1 MRESMEIL
9 AADGSSSPGPGADAA
24 QARSEVVT
32 RLMRVPGWKLCALTM
47 LSLVAGLLCLF
58 SQYLFPGA
66 LVPGASPSSA
76 IPLQPW
82 GVLLVHASPS
92 FFTVMSLSIA
102 TLLIWAAAR
111 QPSLTWLAGTGL
123 AVWTVVLAGAA
134 FLCTFAPNLFAD
146 KMRLGVVAF
155 GERPPTPW
163 PLLLTAAT
171 PGLLTPALVILCGLF
186 LRRRL
191 RAS

>member
-1 MRESMEIL
+1 M
-9 AADGSSSPGPGADAA
+9 
-24 QARSEVVT
+24 
-32 RLMRVPGWKLCALTM
+32 
-47 LSLVAGLLCLF
+47 
-58 SQYLFPGA
+58 
-66 LVPGASPSSA
+66 PGASPSSA

-111 QPSLTWLAGTGL
+111 RPSLTWLAGTGL
-123 AVWTVVLAGAA
+123 ALWAVVLVGAA

-146 KMRLGVVAF
+146 AMRLGVVAF

-186 LRRRL
+186 LGRQL
-191 RAS
+191 RVS